1 MSVRPA
7 AGHCREALLPRAY
20 TWPDGRSIHERHIGM
35 FALDDHMAVRVT
47 TMPELP
53 DRIAW

>member
-47 TMPELP
+47 TTPELP